1 MSHRIHN
8 FFPGPAA
15 LPLAV
20 LEEAQRD
27 LVELPG
33 TGASVLELSHRS
45 KRIEEVLETAAANIR
60 RLLGLPGGYHVL
72 FLQGGA
78 NLQFSMVPM
87 NFLRDTG
94 RPAEYVNTG
103 SWATKAIE
111 EAEREGAVRTIWD
124 GKAGKYSSVPKP
136 GDLEFSRD
144 AAYVHITSNETIEG
158 IQFQE
163 MPDTEAVPLVCDS
176 SSDFI
181 SRPIPAERFALIYA
195 GAQKNAGPAGVTLV
209 ILREDLLE
217 RIPDG
222 LHTMLDYRTHAKS
235 NSLFNTP
242 PVFGI
247 YIVMLVT
254 RWLLDEIGGL
264 AKMAEINRRK
274 AETVYRAID
283 GSGGFYR
290 GHARSDSRSAMNVTW
305 RLPSEELEKAFV
317 KEAEAVGLYGLKGHR
332 SVGGIRASLYNAVT
346 PESVHALCGFM
357 TDFLARRG

>member
-1 MSHRIHN
+1 MSQRIHN
-8 FFPGPAA
+8 FFAGPAA
-15 LPLAV
+15 LPLPV
-20 LEEAQRD
+20 LEEAKRD

-33 TGASVLELSHRS
+33 AGASVLELSHRS
-45 KRIEEVLETAAANIR
+45 KTIEDVLETAAANIR
-60 RLLGLPGGYHVL
+60 RLLGLPDRYHVL

-87 NFLRDTG
+87 NFLRGTG

-103 SWATKAIE
+103 AWATKAIE
-111 EAEREGAVRTIWD
+111 EAEREGAVRVVWD

-136 GDLEFSRD
+136 RDLEFSPD

-158 IQFQE
+158 IQFQDV
-163 MPDTEAVPLVCDS
+163 PDTGAVPLVCDS

-209 ILREDLLE
+209 ILRDDLLE
-217 RIPDG
+217 RIPAG

-235 NSLFNTP
+235 GSLFNTP

-254 RWLLDEIGGL
+254 RWLLEEVGGL
-264 AKMAEINRRK
+264 AKMAEVNRRK
-274 AETVYRAID
+274 AETLYRVID

-290 GHARSDSRSAMNVTW
+290 GHAQSDSRSAMNVTW
-305 RLPSEELEKAFV
+305 RLPTEELEKAFV
-317 KEAEAVGLYGLKGHR
+317 KEAEAAGLYGLKGHR

-346 PESVHALCGFM
+346 EESVQALCSFM
-357 TDFLARRG
+357 ADFLARRG